1 MGVQSRFARG
11 QRWFC
16 DPFLVR
22 CSSVLPRCNAG
33 GSGSPST
40 VPELPQK
47 HRDQSPQLKPHAWG
61 FSLCCGYRQKFPWP
75 SAHTPST
82 TGNCSGSYCNTS
94 RSIYI
99 SSARNP
105 KLSNNRGT
113 VLTSPVFV
121 DVVCPLTSHFI
132 LSCHCIKIVLRAL
145 CDSWLYIQSEAAS
158 NHAQPK
164 DACYSSPRKSKYKN

>member
-1 MGVQSRFARG
+1 MLFRAPSLQCWRVRQPQHSARA
-11 QRWFC
+11 
-16 DPFLVR
+16 
-22 CSSVLPRCNAG
+22 SSE
-33 GSGSPST
+33 T
-40 VPELPQK
+40 
-47 HRDQSPQLKPHAWG
+47 HRDQSLQLKPHARG
-61 FSLCCGYRQKFPWP
+61 CSLCCGYRQKFPWL

-99 SSARNP
+99 SSARKP

-132 LSCHCIKIVLRAL
+132 LSCHCIKIVLHAL
-145 CDSWLYIQSEAAS
+145 CDSWLHIQSEAAS